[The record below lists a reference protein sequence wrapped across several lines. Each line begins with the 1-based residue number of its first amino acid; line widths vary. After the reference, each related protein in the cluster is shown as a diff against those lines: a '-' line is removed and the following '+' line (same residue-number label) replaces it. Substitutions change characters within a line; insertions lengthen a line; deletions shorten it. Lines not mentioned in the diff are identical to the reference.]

1 MKMIYMDNAATSWP
15 KPDIVYDTVLRT
27 MKYYGANPGRSSHT
41 MAIEAANILLYTREM
56 LCQLFNVQDPFRMI
70 FTYNTTDSLNL
81 AIKGILNKGDHVITT
96 SMEHNSVIRPLMHLA
111 DQGIGT
117 TICRYLVEISSKIS
131 PKGIPFWACSW
142 QRYSRSVI
150 L

>member
-1 MKMIYMDNAATSWP
+1 
-15 KPDIVYDTVLRT
+15 
-27 MKYYGANPGRSSHT
+27 
-41 MAIEAANILLYTREM
+41 
-56 LCQLFNVQDPFRMI
+56 MI

-117 TICRYLVEISSKIS
+117 TIVPADSEGLIDPADIKRSSI
-131 PKGIPFWACSW
+131 
-142 QRYSRSVI
+142 RSNTRLI
-150 L
+150 ATHASM

>member
-1 MKMIYMDNAATSWP
+1 
-15 KPDIVYDTVLRT
+15 
-27 MKYYGANPGRSSHT
+27 
-41 MAIEAANILLYTREM
+41 
-56 LCQLFNVQDPFRMI
+56 MI

-117 TICRYLVEISSKIS
+117 TIVPADSEGLRDPADIKRSIRSNTRPNNSYSCFQCNRYRN
-131 PKGIPFWACSW
+131 AN
-142 QRYSRSVI
+142 
-150 L
+150 